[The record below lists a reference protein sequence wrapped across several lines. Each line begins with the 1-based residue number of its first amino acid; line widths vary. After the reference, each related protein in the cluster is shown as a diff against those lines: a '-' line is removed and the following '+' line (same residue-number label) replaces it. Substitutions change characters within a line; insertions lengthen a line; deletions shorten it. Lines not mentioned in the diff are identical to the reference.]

1 MNALARYNYPQNPN
15 LQNGSQGQHG
25 LDPASL
31 SNQAQGFGHGQQYN
45 QNHSQNQTNHSQTQ
59 NAGPLSPRST
69 AAAASA
75 YNLDPSIL
83 QTTIGS
89 LLQSPAAAQMFLN
102 SLNNSVQG
110 QTLTTPLG
118 QSMLNGQ
125 SSYPFP
131 SPHQQQPQSQSQLP
145 PFSTNSQNDHQDP
158 TLALFSP
165 LPNQEALMQHT
176 DNLQRS
182 YQGAA
187 DMSGDVDKLQE
198 SIDSLVRSMGLEP
211 NPSTSNP
218 ALGTGVGSVGGNAGM
233 GDGASGETL
242 MDDANGFNLGG
253 MGGGD
258 EGFDTNFDVDQFL
271 TELARSERQI
281 QDQSQMQGQ
290 GQGQGQVQEDRKPQV

>member
-1 MNALARYNYPQNPN
+1 MNALARYNYPHQNQSTPDMSFPNQNP
-15 LQNGSQGQHG
+15 LHG
-25 LDPASL
+25 PTA
-31 SNQAQGFGHGQQYN
+31 NQAQGQNMN
-45 QNHSQNQTNHSQTQ
+45 QNQNTNQGS
-59 NAGPLSPRST
+59 GPMSPRST

-110 QTLTTPLG
+110 QTLTPLA
-118 QSMLNGQ
+118 QSLPNGLGGQ

-131 SPHQQQPQSQSQLP
+131 QTDTQGQAHQQQQQQ
-145 PFSTNSQNDHQDP
+145 FSNQNQAHQDP

-165 LPNQEALMQHT
+165 LPNQDSLRSHS

-211 NPSTSNP
+211 NNNQSISSSMTNPQQSNT
-218 ALGTGVGSVGGNAGM
+218 AGLGM
-233 GDGASGETL
+233 GAGIGGGDSGMGMGMG
-242 MDDANGFNLGG
+242 MDQNGFDLSG
-253 MGGGD
+253 MGG
-258 EGFDTNFDVDQFL
+258 EGFDPGFDVDQFL
-271 TELARSERQI
+271 TELAKSERQI
-281 QDQSQMQGQ
+281 QDQ
-290 GQGQGQVQEDRKPQV
+290 EETKPQV